1 MSGVEAEFFSE
12 FDFFHEV
19 LPGFINSEDLKV
31 DRDQVEKTEKK
42 PIYFT
47 SSFKISCLF

>member
-1 MSGVEAEFFSE
+1 MSSISSIVARFYKFGRSKNG
-12 FDFFHEV
+12 
-19 LPGFINSEDLKV
+19 P
-31 DRDQVEKTEKK
+31 DQVEKTEKK